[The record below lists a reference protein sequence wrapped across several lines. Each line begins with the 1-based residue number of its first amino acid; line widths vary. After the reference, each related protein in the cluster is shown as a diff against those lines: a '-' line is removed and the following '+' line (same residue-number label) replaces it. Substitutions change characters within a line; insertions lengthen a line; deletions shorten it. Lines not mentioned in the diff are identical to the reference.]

1 MVRDFDGSHVMV
13 LFSLKWIKYVIRMNE
28 ECLCEVCVWRA
39 RLMENVAEGDHMY
52 NGQVIRELT
61 GKSLNV
67 H

>member
-1 MVRDFDGSHVMV
+1 M
-13 LFSLKWIKYVIRMNE
+13 K
-28 ECLCEVCVWRA
+28 CVWRA

-52 NGQVIRELT
+52 NGQIIRELT